1 MAELSPIEAHERP
14 IGRIFGDEYAFE
26 IPPYQRPYAWEV
38 EQAAELLS
46 DLVEAMDQEGG
57 GEVYFLGSIVLIK
70 RPAAPEAKV
79 VDGQQR
85 LTTLTILLSV
95 MRDLTGDVE
104 TKFERRTYVHQ
115 KASADKGT
123 TDRYRLLLRDQDRA
137 FFLKSVQAMD
147 ATVNLPSPQTLEG
160 SQQRIAENAAFFRS
174 ELAKMDEARRN
185 QLFAFIIQ
193 RCYLVVVAVPTQD
206 DARRIF
212 TVLNARGLDLTPT
225 DILKAGL
232 LDRAGSAKEKDL
244 ARRWEEIELELGRD
258 RFVELFG
265 QLRMIFERE
274 KPRSALDIGFGRAV
288 PAFNGDAESFVSDIL
303 EPVASASALV
313 AQPAAF
319 GKRYGAEA
327 GRALRSLQ
335 RIDNK
340 DWLPPILLTL
350 WRKHEAVSEVAAFT
364 AALERLAYFLFVVRA
379 DVNERI
385 ARFAAVMDE
394 IDPRPGKGGS
404 IGMALSNGEQVRFL
418 QSLAGPLYRK
428 SRVCKPVL
436 QRLDEALSSGGA
448 IYEDPT
454 SIEHVLPQTVEDGTE
469 WAAWFPDGTERDFW
483 THRLAN
489 LVLLTTRINI
499 KASNWGFD
507 RKKKAYFATKD
518 GISPFPLT
526 QSVLQADSQAWTADL
541 LIARQ
546 EFLLDK
552 LAAVWRLQG
561 LATLNELSPGE
572 SWEAGE
578 SDAAAAGLDLPAYA
592 LVAEALLAY
601 LAVNGGS
608 EPVKVYGPLADQF
621 GLSEVQRSTPRAD
634 NSTPLWNNRVQWA
647 RRSLKDRG
655 YLAPKLGVWA
665 LNEAGMIAASAAK
678 ASKPPTTG
686 A

>member
-14 IGRIFGDEYAFE
+14 VGRIFGDEYAFE

-38 EQAAELLS
+38 EQASELLS
-46 DLVEAMDQEGG
+46 DLVEAMEQEGG
-57 GEVYFLGSIVLIK
+57 AEVYFLGSIVLIK
-70 RPAAPEAKV
+70 RPASPEAKV

-95 MRDLTGDVE
+95 MRDLTSDFE
-104 TKFERRTYVHQ
+104 TKFERRAYVHQ

-137 FFLKSVQAMD
+137 FFLKTVQAMD
-147 ATVNLPSPQTLEG
+147 ATSNLPSPQTLEG
-160 SQQRIAENAAFFRS
+160 SRQRIAENAAFFRA
-174 ELAKMDEARRN
+174 ELEKMEEARRN
-185 QLFAFIIQ
+185 RLFAFIVQ
-193 RCYLVVVAVPTQD
+193 PCYLVVVAVPTQEH
-206 DARRIF
+206 ARRIF
-212 TVLNARGLDLTPT
+212 TVLNARGLDLAPT

-232 LDRAGSAKEKDL
+232 LERAGSEKEKDL

-274 KPRSALDIGFGRAV
+274 KARSALDIGFARAV

-313 AQPAAF
+313 AQPVAF
-319 GKRYGAEA
+319 AKRYGADA
-327 GRALRSLQ
+327 ARALRSLH

-340 DWLPPILLTL
+340 DWLPPMLLTL
-350 WRKHEAVSEVAAFT
+350 WRTPDDVTGVTAFT
-364 AALERLAYFLFVVRA
+364 CDLERLAYFLFVVRA

-394 IDPRPGKGGS
+394 IEPRPGKGGS
-404 IGMALSNGEQVRFL
+404 SGIALTQAEQVQFL
-418 QSLAGPLYRK
+418 QALGGPLYRK

-454 SIEHVLPQTVEDGTE
+454 SIEHVLPQTVEAEGE
-469 WAAWFPDGTERDFW
+469 WAAWFPDAAERDFW

-489 LVLLTTRINI
+489 LVFLTTRINI
-499 KASNWGFD
+499 KASNWDFE
-507 RKKKAYFATKD
+507 RKKKTYFATKD

-526 QSVLQADSQAWTADL
+526 QSVLQSDGQAWTSDL
-541 LIARQ
+541 LTARQ

-552 LAAVWRLQG
+552 LAGVWRLQG
-561 LATLNELSPGE
+561 LASLDWVSPGE
-572 SWEAGE
+572 KDGSDPAGE
-578 SDAAAAGLDLPAYA
+578 ALGLPAYA
-592 LVAEALLAY
+592 AVAEALLTY
-601 LAVNGGS
+601 LAANGPS
-608 EPVKVYGPLADQF
+608 EPRTVYGPLAETF
-621 GLSEVQRSTPRAD
+621 GLSEIQRSTPRAD

-647 RRSLKDRG
+647 RRALKDKG
-655 YLAPKLGVWA
+655 HLAPHLGLWA
-665 LNEAGMIAASAAK
+665 LNEAGLAAAASAR
-678 ASKPPTTG
+678 T
-686 A
+686 